1 MAKSRTEKMGI
12 EKTGSETLGSA
23 GERSRMT
30 LFRNDRQE
38 DFGAIL
44 LSIVAVALIVVM
56 TT

>member
-1 MAKSRTEKMGI
+1 MPEQNQ
-12 EKTGSETLGSA
+12 GSETLGSPA
-23 GERSRMT
+23 EKSQMT

-44 LSIVAVALIVVM
+44 LSILVIALIVLI